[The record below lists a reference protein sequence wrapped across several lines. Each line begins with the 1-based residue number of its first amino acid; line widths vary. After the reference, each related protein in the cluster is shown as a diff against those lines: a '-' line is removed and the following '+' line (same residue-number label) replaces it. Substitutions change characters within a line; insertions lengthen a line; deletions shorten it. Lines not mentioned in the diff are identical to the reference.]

1 MKALLPSNRH
11 MFEKGRGDPAFFYP
25 DIPESYLN
33 SATVML

>member
-1 MKALLPSNRH
+1 
-11 MFEKGRGDPAFFYP
+11 MFEEGRGDPAFFYP